1 MRLHIT
7 FHTMKCPVVCDFQ
20 IRHRSQ
26 AGLVRRVSKAVT
38 RQEKRKRKSKITRGT
53 GKDVVP
59 KETGRCQ
66 E

>member
-1 MRLHIT
+1 
-7 FHTMKCPVVCDFQ
+7 MKCPVVCDFQ

-26 AGLVRRVSKAVT
+26 TGLVRRISVGVT
-38 RQEKRKRKSKITRGT
+38 REEERKRKSKIPQGT